1 MNQDSWNPE
10 QYEQFKNERSQPFF
24 DLMDLLDNKQ
34 KIQTA
39 VDLGCGTGELTRV
52 LHEKFQISDTRGID
66 SSAKMIEKAR
76 MQLSKGL
83 SFEIGDIENFSAP
96 NQYDLIFSN
105 AALQWCKDH
114 PNLFLRLKNSL
125 KPQGQ
130 LLIQMPMN
138 FDYPTHTIADRVAGL
153 EPFHSLL
160 NDPKGEAGR
169 AVLSIEK
176 YAELLYRLG
185 YQKQKV
191 LMKVYTH
198 ILPDREQV
206 IEWVKGTMLTSFEKR
221 LSPAHFQEFLTA
233 YRQELFKFLPD
244 EKPFFYPFKRL
255 LMWAR

>member
-1 MNQDSWNPE
+1 
-10 QYEQFKNERSQPFF
+10 
-24 DLMDLLDNKQ
+24 
-34 KIQTA
+34 
-39 VDLGCGTGELTRV
+39 
-52 LHEKFQISDTRGID
+52 
-66 SSAKMIEKAR
+66 
-76 MQLSKGL
+76 
-83 SFEIGDIENFSAP
+83 
-96 NQYDLIFSN
+96 N

-114 PNLFLRLKNSL
+114 PKLFARLKDSL

-138 FDYPTHTIADRVAGL
+138 FDYPTHTMADQIAAQ

-160 NDPKGEAGR
+160 NDPAGEAGR

-185 YQKQKV
+185 FCEQKV

-198 ILPDREQV
+198 ILSDREQV

-221 LSPAHFQEFLTA
+221 LSPEHFQEFVKV
-233 YRQELFKFLPD
+233 YRQELFKVLKD

-255 LMWAR
+255 LLWAR